1 MRHPFFASENS
12 VGSAFFNAMETM
24 KEELE
29 GEKESEEEEE
39 EESDDSSSSG
49 GEEERI
55 MPVES
60 VVLNNDI

>member
-1 MRHPFFASENS
+1 MLFRSPTVSRLRRP
-12 VGSAFFNAMETM
+12 AMESRIGFLVIVRSPHAQHM
-24 KEELE
+24 E
-29 GEKESEEEEE
+29 
-39 EESDDSSSSG
+39 DAVSSSSG